1 MKDLLQVR
9 CIPVKEDQSFPVL
22 QESSEQLSELLEEM
36 REVVLQDRD
45 LHDKVC

>member
-9 CIPVKEDQSFPVL
+9 HIPVKEDQSFPVL
-22 QESSEQLSELLEEM
+22 QEPSRQLSELFEEM

>member
-9 CIPVKEDQSFPVL
+9 HIPVKEDQSFPVL
-22 QESSEQLSELLEEM
+22 QEPAQQLSELFEEM
-36 REVVLQDRD
+36 REVVFQDRD